1 MGLSGMG
8 DLVVACF
15 SRYSRNRRVGERL
28 ARGESLSRIIDSMGT
43 TAEGVPTTQMS
54 SCPPNADAVEYA
66 SAWELAAKTKIETPI
81 IHSVYSILYEKLPP
95 TEAVNRLLSRDL
107 RPEAD

>member
-1 MGLSGMG
+1 MARIAILGAGGSGT
-8 DLVVACF
+8 A
-15 SRYSRNRRVGERL
+15 L
-28 ARGESLSRIIDSMGT
+28 AT
-43 TAEGVPTTQMS
+43 V
-54 SCPPNADAVEYA
+54 
-66 SAWELAAKTKIETPI
+66 AAKVKVETPI